1 MQREHS
7 TSQPQSDTP
16 FTLLKNGAQCD
27 VRDTANL
34 ACCEECDVVY
44 RRVKLKKGDK
54 AYCVC
59 CGAELYRSGRTLGEL
74 LPLVLTSLIFFI
86 ISNAFPIVE
95 VDLQGNLSETT
106 LLGAAMAMFHA
117 GRAPVGILVLLTT
130 FIFPLLEL
138 LLLLYVLI
146 PVNLFKTKPQ
156 GMAFALRVIRVFRN
170 WGMIEVFLIGVL
182 VTLVK
187 LAGMVVVIPGIA
199 LWSFAVL
206 SVFLVLVTSVKVTDI
221 WDEVAKNDYR

>member
-1 MQREHS
+1 MQLEQS
-7 TSQPQSDTP
+7 NTQPLPDSRLAP
-16 FTLLKNGAQCD
+16 LKNGVQFD
-27 VRDTANL
+27 VTDATDL

-44 RRVKLKKGDK
+44 RRVELQKGDK

-74 LPLVLTSLIFFI
+74 LPLVITSLIFFI
-86 ISNAFPIVE
+86 ISNVFPIVE
-95 VDLQGNLSETT
+95 VDLQGNRSATT

-138 LLLLYVLI
+138 LLLLYVLVPLSI
-146 PVNLFKTKPQ
+146 LKTKPQ

-199 LWSFAVL
+199 LWSFAIL

-221 WDEVAKNDYR
+221 WDEVAKNDCR